1 MAKVN
6 SSSSFD
12 IPNPNATKAE
22 KESIEYGVQYANYIY
37 SLAMKDDYTFF
48 SRRRRIRENRM
59 WAQGT
64 QSIDHLKDLD
74 DFGGDTSWLSLDFT
88 TPSPLPKFA
97 NLFVGAITNKSYD
110 LVVEAIDNKSKGKR
124 DEEYKRRLKKMKIKP
139 LEPKLKELGV
149 NIDLSDA
156 PDSEEDIELDMEL
169 NWKAPLEAGLEAGIR
184 QVFAQAGKDELER
197 KMAWDYFCAGA
208 AVTKSY
214 RDEEGIDQVRYTDIA
229 NFITSYA
236 TKDNYSDA
244 YFMGEV
250 YQMSISEAQVK
261 FPNANITKD
270 EWVQIAASFG
280 GNYGNE
286 TFSVDD
292 YYNGSV
298 SWEALRSFKVLVLDF
313 QFKSTNTYRFKK
325 KENKKGSGF
334 KFDLV
339 EETYDPKYAKTKT
352 EIEDRKIEDVY
363 EGVWVCSIGSNW
375 MLSYGKKDNIVHKN
389 LPNSEGIPS
398 PRAEFD
404 YTIYM
409 PNMYDM
415 TNKPLVEL
423 IRPHAEQIIVYN
435 LKIMHF
441 VMKAVPPGAAVDVT
455 ALSEV
460 SQGLGDP
467 QRVGNSSEQ
476 IYDRFLQTGV
486 FNFASIRE
494 DGSPITNTQPIIPLA
509 NGVSPSI
516 QYLLQLRD
524 AELNEIYNVSGFNP
538 AIDGSAPS
546 KDALV
551 GIEKM
556 RANSFNLAMK
566 PWADSVIQVVENTAN
581 LVAEKQKDRIRYDK
595 TYAEYIS
602 EQIGKDKV
610 DVIELVEDAKLSDIG
625 VKVYFRP
632 TEEELIELSGALEKA
647 FQTNQITIADYMNT
661 KEIAKTSLKGAN
673 IYLKKAVEK
682 KRMADMET
690 AQANSTQQAEVQ
702 AYAAQ
707 ISEQAKQQTIQLEYD
722 LKLRNMRAEKML
734 EAGLI
739 IPAEKQRKIEEI
751 LVDKETDI
759 EVIEA
764 AQQTDTD
771 GFNPKSTQV
780 TDKIRKRNENT
791 QSQEGVPKVA
801 QGPRVGMSP
810 EDNAQ
815 RRVAQ

>member
-1 MAKVN
+1 MAKVTN
-6 SSSSFD
+6 QGSFD

-22 KESIEYGVQYANYIY
+22 KESLEYGNQYANYIY
-37 SLAMKDDYTFF
+37 SLAQQEDYTFF
-48 SRRRRIRENRM
+48 SRRRRIRENRK

-74 DFGGDTSWLSLDFT
+74 DFGGDTSWLALDFT

-110 LVVEAIDNKSKGKR
+110 LVVEALDNESKGKR
-124 DEEYKRRLKKMKIKP
+124 DKEYKRRLKKMKLKP
-139 LEPKLKELGV
+139 LEPKLKELGI

-156 PDSEEDIELDMEL
+156 QASEDDIELDMEL
-169 NWKAPLEAGLEAGIR
+169 NWKAPLEEGLELGTRSVFMGAG
-184 QVFAQAGKDELER
+184 QAELER

-208 AVTKSY
+208 AATKSY
-214 RDEEGIDQVRYTDIA
+214 TDENGIDQVKYVDIA
-229 NFITSYA
+229 NFISSYA
-236 TKDNYSDA
+236 TKDDYSDA

-250 YQMSISEAQVK
+250 YQMSISEAQAK
-261 FPNANITKD
+261 FPDANISRD
-270 EWVQIAASFG
+270 EWVEIASSFG

-286 TFSVDD
+286 TFSVSD
-292 YYNGSV
+292 YYNGTV
-298 SWEALRSFKVLVLDF
+298 LWNQLRSYKVLVLDF
-313 QFKSTNTYRFKK
+313 QFKSSNKYRFKK
-325 KENKKGSGF
+325 KDNKKGSGF
-334 KFDLV
+334 KFDIV
-339 EETYDPKYAKTKT
+339 REDYDPKYAKTKT
-352 EIEDRKIEDVY
+352 EVYDKYIEDVY
-363 EGVWVCSIGSNW
+363 EGVWVCSLGSNW
-375 MLSYGKKDNIVHKN
+375 MLSYKKKENIVHKN
-389 LPNSEGIPS
+389 IPNSKGAPS
-398 PRAEFD
+398 PIAELD
-404 YTIYM
+404 YTVYM

-415 TNKPLVEL
+415 TNKPLAEL

-467 QRVGNSSEQ
+467 SSTGNNSHQ

-516 QYLLQLRD
+516 QYLLELRD
-524 AELNEIYNVSGFNP
+524 SELREIYNVSGFNP

-566 PWADSVIQVVENTAN
+566 PWADSVVQVIENTAN
-581 LVAEKQKDRIRYDK
+581 LVAEKLKDRIRYDK
-595 TYAEYIS
+595 DYADYIAQ
-602 EQIGKDKV
+602 QIGRDKV
-610 DVIELVEDAKLSDIG
+610 DVIELVKDAKLSDIG
-625 VKVYFRP
+625 VKVHFRP
-632 TEEELIELSGALEKA
+632 TEEELMELTGALEKA
-647 FQTNQITIADYMNT
+647 FQTGQITIADYINT

-682 KRMADMET
+682 KRISDMEV
-690 AQANSTQQAEVQ
+690 AQQNSSQQAEVQ

-707 ISEQAKQQTIQLEYD
+707 VSEEEKRKTFQLEYD
-722 LKLRNMRAEKML
+722 LKLRNMIREKQL

-739 IPAEKQRKIEEI
+739 IPAEAQK
-751 LVDKETDI
+751 DI
-759 EVIEA
+759 EKVLVSGDVDMELIEA
-764 AQQTDTD
+764 SKENDAD
-771 GFNPKSTQV
+771 GYNPEAGKVS
-780 TDKIRKRNENT
+780 DKVRKRNEST
-791 QSQEGVPKVA
+791 QTATPKVA
-801 QGPRVGMSP
+801 QGPRVGIKP

-815 RRVAQ
+815 KRIGQ